1 MEGQLRQT
9 SCGGGA
15 QKVKLRAVWCR
26 MRFTFTCLVEI
37 SKQVLINW
45 QNNFQRTTQWVRC
58 D

>member
-15 QKVKLRAVWCR
+15 LKVKLRAVCCR

-45 QNNFQRTTQWVRC
+45 QNNFQRTT
-58 D
+58 